1 MDKDTLVAEMSTNGS
16 KYGNEY
22 KNVAKELVKLYE
34 TIEGLCLSVK
44 NANKSLVKSMVACYE
59 AMLIKGHMGEE
70 KIKYASVR
78 DSFIKHSGK
87 LNEARELAK
96 ILEKRLEKIKSQ
108 G

>member
-1 MDKDTLVAEMSTNGS
+1 MDKDTLAAEMSTSVS

-22 KNVAKELVKLYE
+22 KMLAEELMTLYE
-34 TIEGLCLSVK
+34 TIDKLCASVK
-44 NANKSLVKSMVACYE
+44 NANKSLVKSMTACYE
-59 AMLIKGHMGEE
+59 AMLIKGNMGEE
-70 KIKYASVR
+70 KIKYKSVR

-96 ILEKRLEKIKSQ
+96 LLEERLEKIKSQ